1 MDAAGK
7 YTNTFEFF
15 FVKLTHNLFVYVL
28 AAYNCKLMSRSP
40 DKVVVNLPTEG
51 IVEFQ
56 VLHVLPFDSN
66 RKRMSI
72 LVKHPIS
79 REIILYCK
87 GADSA
92 IMERL
97 VDTDDPEELTVR
109 EKTNQNLST
118 YAKQGKI
125 LMNFFREIDTQSACF
140 MYMLIFLN
148 FSLGLR
154 TLVMAKR
161 VISKP
166 DYNIWLEKHIAAE
179 NSIRGRESLLED
191 SFDRIEREMTLI
203 GASGIGMLFIYT
215 KKQKA

>member
-1 MDAAGK
+1 
-7 YTNTFEFF
+7 
-15 FVKLTHNLFVYVL
+15 
-28 AAYNCKLMSRSP
+28 MSRSP

-97 VDTDDPEELTVR
+97 VDTDDAEELTVR

-125 LMNFFREIDTQSACF
+125 LMNFFVKLTQSACF

-148 FSLGLR
+148 FTRAPNTCHGQ
-154 TLVMAKR
+154 
-161 VISKP
+161 
-166 DYNIWLEKHIAAE
+166 
-179 NSIRGRESLLED
+179 ESD
-191 SFDRIEREMTLI
+191 FKT
-203 GASGIGMLFIYT
+203 
-215 KKQKA
+215 

>member
-1 MDAAGK
+1 
-7 YTNTFEFF
+7 
-15 FVKLTHNLFVYVL
+15 
-28 AAYNCKLMSRSP
+28 
-40 DKVVVNLPTEG
+40 
-51 IVEFQ
+51 
-56 VLHVLPFDSN
+56 
-66 RKRMSI
+66 
-72 LVKHPIS
+72 
-79 REIILYCK
+79 
-87 GADSA
+87 
-92 IMERL
+92 
-97 VDTDDPEELTVR
+97 
-109 EKTNQNLST
+109 
-118 YAKQGKI
+118 
-125 LMNFFREIDTQSACF
+125 

-215 KKQKA
+215 KKEKA

>member
-1 MDAAGK
+1 
-7 YTNTFEFF
+7 
-15 FVKLTHNLFVYVL
+15 
-28 AAYNCKLMSRSP
+28 MSRSP

-97 VDTDDPEELTVR
+97 VDTDDVEELTVR

-125 LMNFFREIDTQSACF
+125 LMNFFVKLTHNLF
-140 MYMLIFLN
+140 IFLKLFTRSPN
-148 FSLGLR
+148 TCHGQ
-154 TLVMAKR
+154 
-161 VISKP
+161 
-166 DYNIWLEKHIAAE
+166 
-179 NSIRGRESLLED
+179 ESD
-191 SFDRIEREMTLI
+191 FKT
-203 GASGIGMLFIYT
+203 
-215 KKQKA
+215 

>member
-1 MDAAGK
+1 
-7 YTNTFEFF
+7 
-15 FVKLTHNLFVYVL
+15 
-28 AAYNCKLMSRSP
+28 MSRSP

-97 VDTDDPEELTVR
+97 VDTDDAEELTVR

-125 LMNFFREIDTQSACF
+125 HMNFFREIDTQSACLYVHF
-140 MYMLIFLN
+140 FYYF
-148 FSLGLR
+148 
-154 TLVMAKR
+154 
-161 VISKP
+161 
-166 DYNIWLEKHIAAE
+166 
-179 NSIRGRESLLED
+179 
-191 SFDRIEREMTLI
+191 
-203 GASGIGMLFIYT
+203 
-215 KKQKA
+215 

>member
-1 MDAAGK
+1 MRPLYEAESPDELALVDAAGK
-7 YTNTFEFF
+7 YTNTFDFF
-15 FVKLTHNLFVYVL
+15 FVKLTHNLIVYVL

-97 VDTDDPEELTVR
+97 VDTDDAEELTVR
-109 EKTNQNLST
+109 EKTNQNLLT
-118 YAKQGKI
+118 YANCKQSDN
-125 LMNFFREIDTQSACF
+125 M
-140 MYMLIFLN
+140 
-148 FSLGLR
+148 
-154 TLVMAKR
+154 
-161 VISKP
+161 P
-166 DYNIWLEKHIAAE
+166 
-179 NSIRGRESLLED
+179 
-191 SFDRIEREMTLI
+191 
-203 GASGIGMLFIYT
+203 
-215 KKQKA
+215 

>member
-1 MDAAGK
+1 MQQV
-7 YTNTFEFF
+7 NIQILLNIF

-97 VDTDDPEELTVR
+97 VDTDDAEELTVR

-125 LMNFFREIDTQSACF
+125 LMNFFVKLTQSACF

-148 FSLGLR
+148 FTRAPNTCHGQ
-154 TLVMAKR
+154 
-161 VISKP
+161 
-166 DYNIWLEKHIAAE
+166 
-179 NSIRGRESLLED
+179 ESD
-191 SFDRIEREMTLI
+191 FKT
-203 GASGIGMLFIYT
+203 
-215 KKQKA
+215 

>member
-1 MDAAGK
+1 
-7 YTNTFEFF
+7 
-15 FVKLTHNLFVYVL
+15 
-28 AAYNCKLMSRSP
+28 MSRSP

-118 YAKQGKI
+118 YAKQGKT
-125 LMNFFREIDTQSACF
+125 LCAF
-140 MYMLIFLN
+140 MKYA
-148 FSLGLR
+148 S
-154 TLVMAKR
+154 
-161 VISKP
+161 
-166 DYNIWLEKHIAAE
+166 H
-179 NSIRGRESLLED
+179 
-191 SFDRIEREMTLI
+191 SF
-203 GASGIGMLFIYT
+203 
-215 KKQKA
+215 